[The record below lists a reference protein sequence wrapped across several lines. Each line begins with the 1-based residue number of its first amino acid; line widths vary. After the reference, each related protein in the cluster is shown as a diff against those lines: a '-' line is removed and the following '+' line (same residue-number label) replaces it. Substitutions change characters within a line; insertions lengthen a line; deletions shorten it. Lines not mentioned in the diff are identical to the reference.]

1 MVLGRIAGAGM
12 SGAGERQREIPLSP
26 FIISPA
32 VDSFRIDS
40 ENQQKWIFRPD

>member
-1 MVLGRIAGAGM
+1 M
-12 SGAGERQREIPLSP
+12 SGADERQREIPLSP

-32 VDSFRIDS
+32 VDLFRIDS